1 MKVYTNKDG
10 SLAPFKKKTIA
21 VIGYGS
27 QGHAQ
32 AQNLRDSGVNVIV
45 GQRKG
50 SDNYKLAVK
59 HGFKPG
65 VSLFTAA
72 EAASKADFI
81 QILLPD
87 EVQAKIYETD
97 ILPHLTKGKTL
108 IFSHGFN
115 IHFKYIKPP
124 KGVDVIMSAPKGP
137 GHLVRSEFEKGG
149 GVPGLIAVH
158 QDASGKA
165 KEKALAHAKGIGAIR
180 GGVYETTFKE
190 ETETDLFGE
199 QVVLCG
205 GLSELIKSGFQ
216 TLVDAGLRPGDG
228 LFRVRARSEADRGP
242 DLPGRPLLH
251 APQHL
256 QHRRVRRLHHRP
268 QDRDRRHPQGHEE
281 GIDRDPEGQ
290 VRQGLDG
297 RGPRQRHEE
306 LPRQAGGR
314 AQAPGGDRGQAVA
327 QEHEVDRRQGNQLS
341 GFRP

>member
-10 SLAPFKKKTIA
+10 SLAPFKNKTIA

-72 EAASKADFI
+72 EAAAKADII

-87 EVQAKIYETD
+87 EVQPALYKSEIE
-97 ILPHLTKGKTL
+97 PHLTKGKTL
-108 IFSHGFN
+108 VFSHGFC
-115 IHFKYIKPP
+115 IHFGYIKPP
-124 KGVDVIMSAPKGP
+124 ADVDVIMSAPKGP

-158 QDASGKA
+158 QDVSGKA
-165 KEKALAHAKGIGAIR
+165 KALALAHARGIGAIR
-180 GGVYETTFKE
+180 GGVYETSFKD

-205 GLSELIKSGFQ
+205 GLSELIKGGFQ
-216 TLVDAGLRPGDG
+216 TLVDAGYPPEMAYFETVHEVKLIVDLIYQGGLSYMRYSISNTAEFGDYTTG
-228 LFRVRARSEADRGP
+228 PKIVTDATRKAMKKALVDIQKGKFAKDWMSEVQGNKYKNFLARRKSE
-242 DLPGRPLLH
+242 
-251 APQHL
+251 
-256 QHRRVRRLHHRP
+256 
-268 QDRDRRHPQGHEE
+268 
-281 GIDRDPEGQ
+281 
-290 VRQGLDG
+290 QGLLVEKTG
-297 RGPRQRHEE
+297 KK
-306 LPRQAGGR
+306 LR
-314 AQAPGGDRGQAVA
+314 ANMKWIDVKEIG
-327 QEHEVDRRQGNQLS
+327 
-341 GFRP
+341 

>member
-1 MKVYTNKDG
+1 MKVYTTKDG
-10 SLAPFKKKTIA
+10 SLAPFKNKTIA

-65 VSLFTAA
+65 VTLFTAA
-72 EAASKADFI
+72 EAAAKADFI

-87 EVQAKIYETD
+87 EVQAKIYETE

-115 IHFKYIKPP
+115 IHFKYIKAP
-124 KGVDVIMSAPKGP
+124 KGVDVILSAPKGP

-158 QDASGKA
+158 QNASGKA

-180 GGVYETTFKE
+180 GGVYETSFKE

-205 GLSELIKSGFQ
+205 GLSELIKAGFQ
-216 TLVDAGLRPGDG
+216 TLVDAGYAPEMAYFECMHEVKLIVDLMYQGGLSYMRYSISNTAEFGDYTT
-228 LFRVRARSEADRGP
+228 GP
-242 DLPGRPLLH
+242 KIVTDATRKAMKKALTDIQKGKF
-251 APQHL
+251 AK
-256 QHRRVRRLHHRP
+256 
-268 QDRDRRHPQGHEE
+268 DWMEE
-281 GIDRDPEGQ
+281 VHGNGMKNFLAKRKAE
-290 VRQGLDG
+290 QGLQIEKVGKNLRKNMKWIDVKEIG
-297 RGPRQRHEE
+297 
-306 LPRQAGGR
+306 
-314 AQAPGGDRGQAVA
+314 
-327 QEHEVDRRQGNQLS
+327 
-341 GFRP
+341 